1 MAASKNEHRDAY
13 IAAGIAGVVIILI
26 MLYLF
31 GGSQA
36 SASTLP
42 AADATASPDQTPYNY
57 NVAPYQPGPPIAVP
71 PRNLNLGGGG
81 CCDTCGTDQ
90 GGAYI
95 NPGVNQFLTL
105 LGGGGG

>member
-1 MAASKNEHRDAY
+1 MAAKNEHRDGY
-13 IAAGIAGVVIILI
+13 IAAAVAGVVIILI

-31 GGSQA
+31 GGSQQA
-36 SASTLP
+36 SALP

-57 NVAPYQPGPPIAVP
+57 NVAPYQPGPPIKVP
-71 PRNLNLGGGG
+71 PRNLNLAGGG
-81 CCDTCGTDQ
+81 CCDTCGTNQ
-90 GGAYI
+90 GSSYI